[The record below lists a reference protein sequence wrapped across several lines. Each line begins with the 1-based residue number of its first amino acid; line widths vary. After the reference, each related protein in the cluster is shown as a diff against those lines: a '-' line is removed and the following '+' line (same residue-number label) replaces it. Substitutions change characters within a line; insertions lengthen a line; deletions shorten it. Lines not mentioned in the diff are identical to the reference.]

1 MIIRKL
7 HEHIPDFG
15 IIESVERHE
24 NNRRKPE
31 RGIRKGSS
39 NNRRKPERGIKKE
52 LKMEPPPIM
61 SAGDYM
67 EDKLRGWKL
76 WIMF

>member
-24 NNRRKPE
+24 
-31 RGIRKGSS
+31 